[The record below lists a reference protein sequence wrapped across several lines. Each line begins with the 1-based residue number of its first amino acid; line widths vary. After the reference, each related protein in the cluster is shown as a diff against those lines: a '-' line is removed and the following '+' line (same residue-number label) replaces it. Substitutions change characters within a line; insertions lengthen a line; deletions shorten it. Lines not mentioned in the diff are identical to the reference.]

1 MIYPGTKYAV
11 GIVDAVI
18 VTASPI
24 AIGMVA
30 TEVES
35 VALPPPRVSV
45 IPVTVP
51 PDSIKFP
58 GTTAV

>member
-1 MIYPGTKYAV
+1 M

-18 VTASPI
+18 VTESPI
-24 AIGMVA
+24 DIGMVA

-35 VALPPPRVSV
+35 VAVPPPRVSV